1 MSGLEELVIM
11 AAQAYI
17 LVIIGAVVCHWMDLD
32 PANKVVELL
41 NRLTLPV
48 FGAIRRVVAT
58 YVPALETLGF
68 DLTPVW
74 AIILVHFTK
83 RVLLFIL

>member
-17 LVIIGAVVCHWMDLD
+17 LVIIAAVVCTWMDIS
-32 PANKVVELL
+32 PQNKFVELVH
-41 NRLTLPV
+41 RLTLPL
-48 FGAIRRVVAT
+48 FEAIRRVVST
-58 YVPALETLGF
+58 YVPALDNLGF

-74 AIILVHFTK
+74 AVILVHFTK

>member
-17 LVIIGAVVCHWMDLD
+17 LVILAAVACHWLGVD

-41 NRLTLPV
+41 NRLTAPV
-48 FGAIRRVVAT
+48 FGAIRRVVST
-58 YVPALETLGF
+58 YVPALDTLGF